1 MRTTLFFCVPLDI
14 ADDVG
19 NGNVAASGIDTM
31 RGYFY
36 LTGFPSRY
44 SYVTGGNEA
53 YYEKQYFSYYISNTV
68 MTEAELEGR
77 WIPAT
82 DQFRTDL
89 PDAGAYYFD
98 LYSGGDTYIYI
109 KIGDIEITNPTIHVM
124 AEDVA
129 GNRNVVLEQVAY
141 TLDMTNP
148 TFGKVSRVTI
158 APNENTPN
166 TYDLSCSI
174 TLEDENGINFDTFKA
189 SADNGL
195 IHRCGTRFA

>member
-1 MRTTLFFCVPLDI
+1 
-14 ADDVG
+14 
-19 NGNVAASGIDTM
+19 
-31 RGYFY
+31 
-36 LTGFPSRY
+36 
-44 SYVTGGNEA
+44 
-53 YYEKQYFSYYISNTV
+53 
-68 MTEAELEGR
+68 MTEAELEDK

-82 DQFRTDL
+82 EQFRTDL
-89 PDAGAYYFD
+89 PDASAYYFD

-109 KIGDIEITNPTIHVM
+109 KIGDIEITGPTIHVM

-129 GNRNVVLEQVAY
+129 GNRTVVSEQVAY

-148 TFGKVSRVTI
+148 TFGNASRVTI
-158 APNENTPN
+158 APNANTPN

-195 IHRCGTRFA
+195 FIRQCREPWGHVCWSWCRCL